1 MTCYL
6 RLSQTDFVNFKF
18 SNFVK
23 IGNMLYFVNK
33 IYDFNV
39 ESNGTTKVDL
49 ISVQDIN
56 GYKS

>member
-6 RLSQTDFVNFKF
+6 KLTPTDFAKFKF
-18 SNFVK
+18 SDFVK
-23 IGNMLYFVNK
+23 IGNVIYFVNK
-33 IYDFNV
+33 IYDFNI

-56 GYKS
+56 GYRS

>member
-6 RLSQTDFVNFKF
+6 KLTQTDFVNFEF
-18 SNFVK
+18 NNFVK
-23 IGNMLYFVNK
+23 IGNIIYFVNK